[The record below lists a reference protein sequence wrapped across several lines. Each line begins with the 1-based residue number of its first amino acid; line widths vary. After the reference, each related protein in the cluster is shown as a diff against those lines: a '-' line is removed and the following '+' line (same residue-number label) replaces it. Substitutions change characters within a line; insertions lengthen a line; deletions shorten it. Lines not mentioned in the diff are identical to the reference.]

1 MRTTQEDNMIGL
13 IAFAAIVLALVV
25 VLGLPY
31 PKTWHGRWGNYDR

>member
-31 PKTWHGRWGNYDR
+31 PKSWYRRWGNYDR